1 MYQLEVV
8 TVHDAISLTVFAFL
22 SGILD
27 QFVHVY
33 LSSLVHPDHGES
45 EADEDGAHHELSEG

>member
-1 MYQLEVV
+1 MHQLKVV
-8 TVHDAISLTVFAFL
+8 AVHDAISLTLSARL

-27 QFVHVY
+27 EVVHFN